1 MIFSASY
8 ALSSVSIHQK
18 GVRCIAVCKG
28 VAKFARCRS
37 MRLCQRSWPKNRPNA
52 FAFFG
57 VGDCMIA
64 SIFPRST
71 AIPSLL
77 TMHPSRVPL
86 VTLNAHLAGLRLSR
100 VVRHHSKH
108 NRRWC
113 KWSFAH
119 PVYRKI
125 IQEYLQ
131 KGWDVLT
138 EYFRNDSLEHCQR
151 GF

>member
-1 MIFSASY
+1 
-8 ALSSVSIHQK
+8 
-18 GVRCIAVCKG
+18 
-28 VAKFARCRS
+28 
-37 MRLCQRSWPKNRPNA
+37 
-52 FAFFG
+52 
-57 VGDCMIA
+57 MIA

-138 EYFRNDSLEHCQR
+138 EYFRNDSLECCRHGFQPKRHDHCYEYPPFYYKGR
-151 GF
+151 LLLVVRMHADFVIPAEPGPRSCTSCALRRRLVRYP